1 VKRLVSAALMAAL
14 MAACSAMTAQA
25 QGTAPPR
32 PTVAIIDL
40 SYVFKNYSKFNELTA
55 NMKRQVEAADA
66 QLKGRQEE
74 LKAIAKQFSELPL
87 GNPERDK
94 LEEQATEM
102 DASIKVEVANQ
113 RKDFLRQ
120 EAQIYYNVY
129 REVQDTIKRYC
140 DQNGIVL
147 VMRFNGEPPDPN
159 NPQEVMQ
166 DLNKAVVYYHRAID
180 ITFPIKEALEQTHGG
195 GTPVTQQ
202 QRPPVGQQ
210 PAGVRPRTGGVPP
223 RTSTK

>member
-1 VKRLVSAALMAAL
+1 MKRLVSAALMAAL
-14 MAACSAMTAQA
+14 VAACTALTAQA

-40 SYVFKNYSKFNELTA
+40 SYVFKNYSKFNALTA
-55 NMKRQVEAADA
+55 DMKREVEAADA
-66 QLKGRQEE
+66 KLKGRQEE

-87 GNPERDK
+87 GNPQRDK

-102 DASIKVEVANQ
+102 DAAIKVEIANQ

-120 EAQIYYNVY
+120 EAQIYYNIY
-129 REVQDTIKRYC
+129 AEVQETIKNYC
-140 DQNGIVL
+140 ERNGIVL
-147 VMRFNGEPPDPN
+147 VMRFNGEKPDPN

-180 ITFPIKEALEQTHGG
+180 ITFPIKEALEAGAGQARP
-195 GTPVTQQ
+195 PVTQG
-202 QRPPVGQQ
+202 RPQ
-210 PAGVRPRTGGVPP
+210 PTGGVPPRTGGVPP
-223 RTSTK
+223 RPGTK